1 MSTDNVETVTTGV
14 LIVGGGPTGLTLAN
28 VLGHSD
34 VPFMLV
40 DQKPTTITEPRA
52 VSIDDESL
60 RTMQAVGLADA
71 VMKDVVPGY
80 GVHYFDRPGGT
91 CFARVEPTV
100 SEYGF
105 PGAMHFVN
113 RCSKRRSV
121 VAPSAL
127 HADRYDSPIPWNRLA
142 RTEAA

>member
-80 GVHYFDRPGGT
+80 GVHYFDRAGGLASLGSNLPPASMA
-91 CFARVEPTV
+91 FH
-100 SEYGF
+100 
-105 PGAMHFVN
+105 GAMHFVN
-113 RCSKRRSV
+113 RCLKRRSV

-142 RTEAA
+142 RTGTA